1 MGRVRTAIAATVV
14 GAAIAA
20 QSAGAQTTTSTTT
33 DQPPTTTTTPPPPPS
48 TLPGSPSGQLAPP
61 PQIAPKPKPEPSH
74 KRPAK
79 KGKPKP
85 NPAAPKGETD
95 EKGAAQNGGN
105 AAPPPAT
112 PMPTACGP
120 VAVPPILP
128 PIYQAAAQAYDLG
141 PAGPSILAA
150 INEIESGFG
159 QNLGPSSAGAVG
171 WMQFMPST
179 WATYGVD
186 ANNDGVK
193 DPNNPNDAI
202 FAAARYLRAA
212 GMPEDPEGAVFAY
225 NHADWYV
232 AEVMAR
238 AACFSG
244 IGNGLVGGLSLVP
257 QRQVLVCA
265 PAKGARESIPDRY
278 MNAFQEAAGR
288 YDLGQ
293 AGVWA
298 LAAVARMESN
308 FGKGMSA
315 EILSS
320 RGPLGITEDN
330 WKRYAVDGDGNGKVK
345 RSSPADSAATLARMI
360 WAAGDLRAGL
370 FQHNHAEWYV
380 DAVLNDAEAMSGSCQ
395 VKTVAYS
402 IALPGPTNAPINW
415 PNLELSNQLEMVDI
429 QSGAID
435 PRIINLIG
443 AITQQH
449 KIRISALRSDHS
461 KYTSSGNV
469 SNHYYGRA
477 MDIAEV
483 DGVPCTDVSPDGPC
497 GTLARQLGAL
507 PAGQEPTELIYCFDP
522 DGPANP
528 NGFAQAD
535 HCDHI
540 HVGFDG

>member
-20 QSAGAQTTTSTTT
+20 PGAAAQTST
-33 DQPPTTTTTPPPPPS
+33 DPAPTTTTTDPPEPPSQPQPPVTLLPPAKPITKHQPKTQKPPPKAPS
-48 TLPGSPSGQLAPP
+48 NGGT
-61 PQIAPKPKPEPSH
+61 
-74 KRPAK
+74 
-79 KGKPKP
+79 KG
-85 NPAAPKGETD
+85 PKGGEN
-95 EKGAAQNGGN
+95 EKGAAKVGGT
-105 AAPPPAT
+105 APPPPGPLT
-112 PMPTACGP
+112 PTACGP
-120 VAVPPILP
+120 VAIPAYLG

-150 INEIESGFG
+150 INEIESDFG
-159 QNLGPSSAGAVG
+159 QNLGPSSAGAEG

-186 ANNDGVK
+186 ADHDGTK

-232 AEVMAR
+232 SEVMAR

-244 IGNGLVGGLSLVP
+244 IGNGALGGLSLIP
-257 QRQVLVCA
+257 KQQELVCS
-265 PAKGARESIPDRY
+265 PADGSRQSIPDDY
-278 MNAFQEAAGR
+278 MKAFQDAAGR

-293 AGVWA
+293 GGVWA
-298 LAAVARMESN
+298 LAAVARIESN

-315 EILSS
+315 QQLSS
-320 RGPLGITEDN
+320 VGPLGITEDH
-330 WKRYAVDGDGNGKVK
+330 WKQYAVDGDGDGKVEHQ
-345 RSSPADSAATLARMI
+345 SPADAAATLARMI

-380 DAVLNDAEAMSGSCQ
+380 DAVLQDAESMAGSCQ

-402 IALPGPTNAPINW
+402 VALPGPTNAPINW
-415 PNLELSNQLEMVDI
+415 SNVELSNQLEMVDI
-429 QSGAID
+429 KSGAID
-435 PRIINLIG
+435 PRILNILG
-443 AITQQH
+443 AISQQH
-449 KIRISALRSDHS
+449 QVTISALRSDHS
-461 KYTSSGNV
+461 KFTSSGNV

-477 MDIAEV
+477 MDIAAI
-483 DGVPCTDVSPDGPC
+483 DGVSCTDVSPDGPC
-497 GTLARQLGAL
+497 GTIARQLGAL
-507 PAGQEPTELIYCFDP
+507 PPGQEPTELIYCFDP

-535 HCDHI
+535 HCDHV

>member
-1 MGRVRTAIAATVV
+1 VPV
-14 GAAIAA
+14 
-20 QSAGAQTTTSTTT
+20 
-33 DQPPTTTTTPPPPPS
+33 
-48 TLPGSPSGQLAPP
+48 GQLAPSIP
-61 PQIAPKPKPEPSH
+61 AKPKPRPKPAPKPQSP
-74 KRPAK
+74 K
-79 KGKPKP
+79 KQP
-85 NPAAPKGETD
+85 NPAKPDPEGS
-95 EKGAAQNGGN
+95 EKGAADTGGN
-105 AAPPPAT
+105 AVPPPTT
-112 PMPTACGP
+112 PLPTACGP
-120 VAVPPILP
+120 VAVPAFLP
-128 PIYQAAAQAYDLG
+128 SIYQAAAQAYDLG

-179 WATYGVD
+179 WAMYGVD
-186 ANNDGVK
+186 GNGDGAK
-193 DPNNPNDAI
+193 DPNEPHDAI

-244 IGNGLVGGLSLVP
+244 IGNGAVGGLSLIP
-257 QRQVLVCA
+257 KRQEMVCA
-265 PAKGARESIPDRY
+265 PADDSGVQIPQAY
-278 MNAFQEAAGR
+278 MAAFEDAAGR
-288 YDLGQ
+288 YELGPS
-293 AGVWA
+293 GVWA
-298 LAAVARMESN
+298 LAAVARVESN
-308 FGKGMSA
+308 FGKGMSP
-315 EILSS
+315 EDLDT

-330 WKRYAVDGDGNGKVK
+330 WERYAVDGDSDGKVK
-345 RSSPADSAATLARMI
+345 HSSPADSAATLARMI

-370 FQHNHAEWYV
+370 FLHNHAEWYV
-380 DAVLNDAEAMSGSCQ
+380 EAVLQDAEAMKGSCQ
-395 VKTVAYS
+395 AKTVAYAV
-402 IALPGPTNAPINW
+402 ALPGPTNAPINW
-415 PNLELSNQLEMVDI
+415 RNVELSNQLEMVDI

-443 AITQQH
+443 AISQQH
-449 KIRISALRSDHS
+449 TITISALRSDHS
-461 KYTSSGNV
+461 KYASSGNI

-477 MDIAEV
+477 MDIAAI
-483 DGVPCTDVSPDGPC
+483 DGVSCTNVSPDGPC

-507 PAGQEPTELIYCFDP
+507 PPGQEPTELIYCWDP

-540 HVGFDG
+540 HVGFDA

>member
-20 QSAGAQTTTSTTT
+20 QTAVAQTTTTE
-33 DQPPTTTTTPPPPPS
+33 PPPTTTTPPPEPPP
-48 TLPGSPSGQLAPP
+48 TLPQVPTTAAPP
-61 PQIAPKPKPEPSH
+61 KYIPKPKP
-74 KRPAK
+74 
-79 KGKPKP
+79 KPKP
-85 NPAAPKGETD
+85 QTKPQGGKRQPNPSKPKQETN
-95 EKGAAQNGGN
+95 EKGAAENGGN
-105 AAPPPAT
+105 AVPPPTT
-112 PMPTACGP
+112 PLPTACGP
-120 VAVPPILP
+120 VAVPAFLP

-179 WATYGVD
+179 WAAYGVD
-186 ANNDGVK
+186 ADGDGDK
-193 DPNNPNDAI
+193 DPNEPHDAI

-232 AEVMAR
+232 AEVLAR

-244 IGNGLVGGLSLVP
+244 IGNGATGGLSLIP
-257 QRQVLVCA
+257 KRQELVCA
-265 PAKGARESIPDRY
+265 PADDSRVQIPEQY
-278 MNAFQEAAGR
+278 MRAFEDAAGR
-288 YDLGQ
+288 YELDRS
-293 AGVWA
+293 GVWA
-298 LAAVARMESN
+298 LAAVARVESN

-315 EILSS
+315 HDLES

-330 WKRYAVDGDGNGKVK
+330 WNRYAVDGDGNGKVK

-380 DAVLNDAEAMSGSCQ
+380 EAVLQDAEAMKGTCQ

-402 IALPGPTNAPINW
+402 VALPGPTNAPINW
-415 PNLELSNQLEMVDI
+415 RNVELSNSLEMVDL

-443 AITQQH
+443 AISQQH
-449 KIRISALRSDHS
+449 TITISSLRSDHS
-461 KYTSSGNV
+461 KLTSSGNV

-477 MDIAEV
+477 MDISAI
-483 DGVPCTDVSPDGPC
+483 DGVPCTNVTPDGPC

-507 PAGQEPTELIYCFDP
+507 PPGQEPTELIYCWDP

-540 HVGFDG
+540 HVGFDS

>member
-20 QSAGAQTTTSTTT
+20 QTAVAQTTTTE
-33 DQPPTTTTTPPPPPS
+33 PPPTTTTPPPEPPP
-48 TLPGSPSGQLAPP
+48 TLPQVPTTAPP
-61 PQIAPKPKPEPSH
+61 KYIPKPKP
-74 KRPAK
+74 
-79 KGKPKP
+79 KPKP
-85 NPAAPKGETD
+85 MPKPSTKPQGGKRQPNPSKPKQETN
-95 EKGAAQNGGN
+95 EKGAAENGGN
-105 AAPPPAT
+105 AVPPPTT
-112 PMPTACGP
+112 PLPTACGP
-120 VAVPPILP
+120 VAVPAFLP

-179 WATYGVD
+179 WAAYGVD
-186 ANNDGVK
+186 ADGDGDK
-193 DPNNPNDAI
+193 DPNEPHDAI

-232 AEVMAR
+232 AEVLAR

-244 IGNGLVGGLSLVP
+244 IGNGAIGGLSLIP
-257 QRQVLVCA
+257 KRQELVCA
-265 PAKGARESIPDRY
+265 PADDSRVKIPEQY
-278 MNAFQEAAGR
+278 MRAFEDAAGR
-288 YDLGQ
+288 YELDQ

-298 LAAVARMESN
+298 LAAVARVESN

-315 EILSS
+315 RDLES
-320 RGPLGITEDN
+320 RGPLGISEDN
-330 WKRYAVDGDGNGKVK
+330 WNRYAVDGDGNGTVK

-380 DAVLNDAEAMSGSCQ
+380 EAVLQDAEAMKGTCQ

-402 IALPGPTNAPINW
+402 VALPGPTNAPINW
-415 PNLELSNQLEMVDI
+415 RNVELSNSLEMVDL

-443 AITQQH
+443 AISQQH
-449 KIRISALRSDHS
+449 TITISSLRSDHS
-461 KYTSSGNV
+461 KMTSSGNV

-477 MDIAEV
+477 MDISAI
-483 DGVPCTDVSPDGPC
+483 DGVPCTNVTPDGPC

-507 PAGQEPTELIYCFDP
+507 PPGQEPTELIYCWDP

-540 HVGFDG
+540 HVGFDS

>member
-1 MGRVRTAIAATVV
+1 MGRVRNAIAAAAV

-20 QSAGAQTTTSTTT
+20 PVAAAQTTTT
-33 DQPPTTTTTPPPPPS
+33 DEPPPTTTTPPEPPVQPQPSAPPVLPPPSSLPKAPPKPKTKPSHKAPSTGGAKSPQKPKGPEKEKGAPADTGNSPPPPM
-48 TLPGSPSGQLAPP
+48 
-61 PQIAPKPKPEPSH
+61 
-74 KRPAK
+74 
-79 KGKPKP
+79 
-85 NPAAPKGETD
+85 
-95 EKGAAQNGGN
+95 
-105 AAPPPAT
+105 T
-112 PMPTACGP
+112 PLPTACGP
-120 VAVPPILP
+120 VSVPTFLP

-159 QNLGPSSAGAVG
+159 MNLGPSSAGAVG

-179 WATYGVD
+179 WAAYGVD
-186 ANNDGVK
+186 ANGDGTE

-244 IGNGLVGGLSLVP
+244 IGNGAVGGLSLIP
-257 QRQVLVCA
+257 IRQELVCA
-265 PAKGARESIPDRY
+265 PDKGARQSIPDDY
-278 MNAFQEAAGR
+278 MKAFQSAAGR

-293 AGVWA
+293 SGVWA
-298 LAAVARMESN
+298 LAAVARVESD
-308 FGKGMSA
+308 FGKGMSKKDLA
-315 EILSS
+315 AH
-320 RGPLGITEDN
+320 GPLGITEDN
-330 WKRYAVDGDGNGKVK
+330 WKKYAVDGDGDGKI
-345 RSSPADSAATLARMI
+345 RRGSPADSAATLARMI

-380 DAVLNDAEAMSGSCQ
+380 EAVLNDAEAMAGSCQ

-402 IALPGPTNAPINW
+402 VALPGPTNAPINW
-415 PNLELSNQLEMVDI
+415 SNVQLSNSLEMVDI

-435 PRIINLIG
+435 PRILNLIG
-443 AITQQH
+443 AISQEHT
-449 KIRISALRSDHS
+449 IRISALRSDHS
-461 KYTSSGNV
+461 KFTSSGNV

-477 MDIAEV
+477 MDIAEI

-507 PAGQEPTELIYCFDP
+507 PPGQEPTELIYCFDP
-522 DGPANP
+522 DGPDNP

>member
-20 QSAGAQTTTSTTT
+20 QGAVAQTTTTE
-33 DQPPTTTTTPPPPPS
+33 PMPTTTTAPPDPPP
-48 TLPGSPSGQLAPP
+48 TLPQVPITAAPP
-61 PQIAPKPKPEPSH
+61 KYVPKPKPSP
-74 KRPAK
+74 KPRPRPAP
-79 KGKPKP
+79 KPRGDKQRP
-85 NPAAPKGETD
+85 NPAKPKAETN
-95 EKGAAQNGGN
+95 EKGVAENGGS
-105 AAPPPAT
+105 APPPPTT
-112 PMPTACGP
+112 PLPTACGP
-120 VAVPPILP
+120 VAVPAFLP

-179 WATYGVD
+179 WAMYGVD
-186 ANNDGVK
+186 ADADGDK
-193 DPNNPNDAI
+193 DPNEPHDAI
-202 FAAARYLRAA
+202 FAAARYLHAA
-212 GMPEDPEGAVFAY
+212 GMPEDPEGAIFAY

-232 AEVMAR
+232 ADVMAR

-244 IGNGLVGGLSLVP
+244 IGNGVVGGLSLIP
-257 QRQVLVCA
+257 KRQELVCA
-265 PAKGARESIPDRY
+265 PADDARVSIPEKY
-278 MNAFQEAAGR
+278 MKAFQDAAGR

-293 AGVWA
+293 PGVWA
-298 LAAVARMESN
+298 LAAVARVESN
-308 FGKGMSA
+308 FGEGMTA
-315 EILSS
+315 HDLAA
-320 RGPLGITEDN
+320 RGPFGITDGN
-330 WKRYAVDGDGNGKVK
+330 WGRFAVDGDGDGKVK

-380 DAVLNDAEAMSGSCQ
+380 EALLQDAEAMKGTCQ

-402 IALPGPTNAPINW
+402 VALPGPTNAPINW
-415 PNLELSNQLEMVDI
+415 GNVELSNQLEMVDI

-443 AITQQH
+443 AISQQH
-449 KIRISALRSDHS
+449 TITISSLRSDHS
-461 KYTSSGNV
+461 RNTSSGNV

-477 MDIAEV
+477 MDIAAI
-483 DGVPCTDVSPDGPC
+483 DGIPCTNVTPDGPC
-497 GTLARQLGAL
+497 GTIARQLGAL
-507 PAGQEPTELIYCFDP
+507 PPGQEPTELIYCWDP
-522 DGPANP
+522 DGAANP

-535 HCDHI
+535 HCDHV
-540 HVGFDG
+540 HVGFDA